1 MKTEDSDVKQDKKLT
16 LKERL
21 KDKRERAKIEL
32 ILYGIFFLGV
42 IIFVRI
48 IGSMSSGI
56 EDSNIEKES
65 FIFTIS
71 DNYEYDMVINKNDN
85 IYEYYGKVLGNNS
98 TINLRETDKE
108 KTYYFTNK
116 KYYVLKDNE
125 YILTSEEEV
134 YPYID
139 YYYLSVDNIKEYIHM
154 ATKEGEVYKLKL
166 SDIVLNNNS
175 EDYVEIFI
183 NEGDKNIVI
192 DYTALFKLMG
202 QDIDK
207 LLVNITYSNINNI
220 ISLGE

>member
-116 KYYVLKDNE
+116 KYYALKDNE

-192 DYTALFKLMG
+192 DYTALFKLMD

-220 ISLGE
+220 ISLDE

>member
-192 DYTALFKLMG
+192 DYTALFKLMD

>member
-125 YILTSEEEV
+125 YILTSEEDV

-175 EDYVEIFI
+175 EDYIEIFI

>member
-1 MKTEDSDVKQDKKLT
+1 MKTEDSDVKQDKKFT

-125 YILTSEEEV
+125 YILTSEEDV

-192 DYTALFKLMG
+192 DYTALFKLMD

>member
-125 YILTSEEEV
+125 YILTSEEDV

>member
-1 MKTEDSDVKQDKKLT
+1 MKTEDSDVKQDKKFT

-116 KYYVLKDNE
+116 KYYALKDNE

-192 DYTALFKLMG
+192 DYTALFKLMD

>member
-125 YILTSEEEV
+125 YILTSEEDV

-175 EDYVEIFI
+175 EDYIEIFI

-192 DYTALFKLMG
+192 DYTALFKLMD

>member
-175 EDYVEIFI
+175 EDYIEIFI

>member
-1 MKTEDSDVKQDKKLT
+1 MKTEDSDVKQDKKFT

-125 YILTSEEEV
+125 YILTSEEDV

>member
-116 KYYVLKDNE
+116 KYYALKDNE

-192 DYTALFKLMG
+192 DYTALFKLMD

>member
-1 MKTEDSDVKQDKKLT
+1 MKTEDSDVKQDKKFT

-192 DYTALFKLMG
+192 DYTALFKLMD

>member
-175 EDYVEIFI
+175 EDYIEIFI

-192 DYTALFKLMG
+192 DYTALFKLMD

>member
-125 YILTSEEEV
+125 YILTSEEDV

-192 DYTALFKLMG
+192 DYTALFKLMD

>member
-125 YILTSEEEV
+125 YILTSEEDV

-183 NEGDKNIVI
+183 NEGDKNIVV
-192 DYTALFKLMG
+192 DYTALFKLMD

-220 ISLGE
+220 ISLDE